1 MFMAITPGKTI
12 FIYDHN
18 ISVYVAVRKW
28 DLE

>member
-12 FIYDHN
+12 FIYDNN
-18 ISVYVAVRKW
+18 ISVYVAVKHW